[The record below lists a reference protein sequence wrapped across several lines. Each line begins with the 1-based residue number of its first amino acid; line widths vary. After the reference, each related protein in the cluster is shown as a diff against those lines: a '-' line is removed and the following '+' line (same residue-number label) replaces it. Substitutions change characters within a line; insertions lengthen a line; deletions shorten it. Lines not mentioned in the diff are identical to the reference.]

1 MDAQPHLHASDLR
14 GAAKL
19 VVDAVVQTTSLVE
32 GMHLNISRAP
42 WPLGPGLEGRTSGIT
57 GLVYRSIRDITGL
70 IGSGI
75 DSLLVPLTELLAAP
89 GSSKERET
97 VVAALNGVLGDH
109 LEASGN
115 PLAIRMSLR
124 RDGRPLRLERA
135 ALAAQIPNADGKLL
149 VLVHGL
155 CMNDLQWLRQD
166 HDHGAALA
174 RDFGGSVLYL
184 HYNSG
189 RHVSANG
196 REFAQL
202 LETLLREWPVQI
214 TELSLLGHSM
224 GGLVARSACHYAQ
237 QAGLA
242 WPARLRR
249 LMFLGT
255 PHHGAPL
262 ERHGN
267 KLQTFVANLSPY
279 VAPLARLG
287 MLRSAGV
294 TDLRHGNLL
303 DQDWGDHGRF
313 DRADDRRA
321 LVPLPPVP
329 CYAAAATL
337 GRERGD
343 GQDRWLADGLV
354 PVWSALGE
362 HRDPVRDLGLPPQR
376 RWTGHE
382 MNHWDLLNHPEVYA
396 RLAAWFGEAAA

>member
-14 GAAKL
+14 GAARL
-19 VVDAVVQTTSLVE
+19 VIDAVVQTTNVVE

-42 WPLGPGLEGRTSGIT
+42 WPLGPALEGRTGGIT

-70 IGSGI
+70 VGTGI
-75 DSLLVPLTELLAAP
+75 DALLAPLAELLAAP
-89 GSSKERET
+89 GSSRERET

-109 LEASGN
+109 LETSGN
-115 PLAIRMSLR
+115 PLAISMSLR
-124 RDGRPLRLERA
+124 CGGRPLPLQRE
-135 ALAAQIPNADGKLL
+135 ALAAQFPEAGGKLL
-149 VLVHGL
+149 VLLHGL
-155 CMNDLQWLRQD
+155 CMNDLQWLHQG

-174 RDFGGSVLYL
+174 REFGGTVLYL

-189 RHVSANG
+189 RHISSNG

-202 LETLLREWPVQI
+202 LETLLREWPAEV

-224 GGLVARSACHYAQ
+224 GGLVARSACHYAR
-237 QAGLA
+237 QAGHI

-249 LMFLGT
+249 MLFLGT

-267 KLQTFVANLSPY
+267 RLQTFVANLSPY

-294 TDLRHGNLL
+294 TDLRHGSLL
-303 DQDWGDHGRF
+303 DEDWQDHDRF

-321 LVPLPPVP
+321 VVPLPPVP

-343 GQDRWLADGLV
+343 AQDRWLADGLV

-362 HRDPVRDLGLPPQR
+362 HRDPARELGLPQPR
-376 RWTGHE
+376 RWVACET
-382 MNHWDLLNHPEVYA
+382 NHWDLLSRPEVYA
-396 RLAAWFGEAAA
+396 QLAAWFGEAAA